1 MVWFGVLFAGVVDG
15 QNVWRTDLDPA
26 LDVLTR
32 LSERGPVSMTTS
44 CSLLHAPHASE
55 NEPSLAN
62 DPELRSWLS
71 FGKEK
76 VQEVALLGRLL
87 ATSGYA
93 TAAYEPEDA
102 EALARARSAIES
114 RRNST
119 RTHNSDV
126 RGCTSQHQRKRVHPR
141 PVFRTAGSA
150 TNKFAVAFTC
160 PPPQSAI
167 SHKPLGFVWP
177 VPPAALEKS
186 PMLNTL

>member
-1 MVWFGVLFAGVVDG
+1 MAPLRGVDCALVWFGVLFAGVVDG

-55 NEPSLAN
+55 NEPSLVN

-71 FGKEK
+71 FGKKK

-87 ATSGYA
+87 ATSGDA

-102 EALARARSAIES
+102 EALARAPSANDDRVVYVCE
-114 RRNST
+114 
-119 RTHNSDV
+119 
-126 RGCTSQHQRKRVHPR
+126 KRD
-141 PVFRTAGSA
+141 A
-150 TNKFAVAFTC
+150 
-160 PPPQSAI
+160 
-167 SHKPLGFVWP
+167 
-177 VPPAALEKS
+177 PPAQRHAHWSTHHVGLV
-186 PMLNTL
+186 LCA